1 MDAAQDLD
9 KRALASP
16 VLAGERMHPPA
27 VKTEIDVAQNLDGP
41 KAFRDPAKFNY
52 RSHVK
57 KKSGVAGVKES
68 GIPAEQGSVGILP
81 APRYAPKP
89 YSGVGLSENDAV
101 VHAKPTPSATWA

>member
-27 VKTEIDVAQNLDGP
+27 VKAEIDVAQDLDGP

-57 KKSGVAGVKES
+57 KKKSGVAGVQELKNLGFRRRFS
-68 GIPAEQGSVGILP
+68 RADACPGFSDKDLAGI
-81 APRYAPKP
+81 Y
-89 YSGVGLSENDAV
+89 
-101 VHAKPTPSATWA
+101 SATPELLQLLTPEF

>member
-1 MDAAQDLD
+1 DPATVRLMDAAQDLD

-27 VKTEIDVAQNLDGP
+27 VKAEIDVAQDLDGP

-57 KKSGVAGVKES
+57 KKKSGVAGTRS
-68 GIPAEQGSVGILP
+68 CAIRRGSS
-81 APRYAPKP
+81 R
-89 YSGVGLSENDAV
+89 SSLSASPMAA
-101 VHAKPTPSATWA
+101 HASVAGGDVS